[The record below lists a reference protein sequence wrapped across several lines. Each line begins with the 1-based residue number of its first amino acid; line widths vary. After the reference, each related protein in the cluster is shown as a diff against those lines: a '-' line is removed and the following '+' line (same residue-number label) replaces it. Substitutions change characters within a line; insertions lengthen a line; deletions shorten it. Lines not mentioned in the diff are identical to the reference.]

1 MLVDIHVLV
10 KWTLKSNERPFN
22 IFENPF
28 AWYQNEYTTPPHALC
43 LPTCIRKLP
52 PYPSFYTIPI
62 LLILS
67 KYCLHKLHVT
77 CSSQELHVSI
87 MYMYKLS
94 NCQCRKLFYRVKRE
108 ENTWRHI
115 KMTYLFV

>member
-1 MLVDIHVLV
+1 MYWSNGPLNQMNVPSTFLRTLLLDIKLS
-10 KWTLKSNERPFN
+10 TLP
-22 IFENPF
+22 P
-28 AWYQNEYTTPPHALC
+28 PPHALC